1 MTEGRSRT
9 MSNEKTVETFDMKK
23 GLSIYQKIFLNYI
36 QMIAIING
44 LDLKWP
50 NYLKD
55 FYNVFTNVSGASG
68 QLVSLDC
75 ILYDHGFQ
83 GETIYPKTIL
93 TILFPFAIIFMA
105 FLIIFLLYLVKKKR
119 NQINRFFSAVI
130 ITSVFFQPSIIQ
142 KLYQIL
148 SCKTMGKTKFISS
161 VLTIECYTDD
171 YNYWVLFFKI
181 FILFFLV
188 LKFRQ
193 IQLCFPFSFFGFS
206 FIQEDSSS
214 I

>member
-1 MTEGRSRT
+1 MG
-9 MSNEKTVETFDMKK
+9 NEKYVEKFDMKK

-68 QLVSLDC
+68 QLLSIDC
-75 ILYDHGFQ
+75 VLYDHGFQ

-93 TILFPFAIIFMA
+93 TIIFPFAIIAGA
-105 FLIIFLLYLVKKKR
+105 FIIIYLFYLIKKKK
-119 NQINRFFSAVI
+119 NQIINRLFSAVI

-142 KLYQIL
+142 KLYQNL
-148 SCKTMGKTKFISS
+148 SCKTMGKGKFIAS

-171 YNYWVLFFKI
+171 YNYWVSFFKFYFI
-181 FILFFLV
+181 FLFQ
-188 LKFRQ
+188 FRS
-193 IQLCFPFSFFGFS
+193 IQS
-206 FIQEDSSS
+206 
-214 I
+214 